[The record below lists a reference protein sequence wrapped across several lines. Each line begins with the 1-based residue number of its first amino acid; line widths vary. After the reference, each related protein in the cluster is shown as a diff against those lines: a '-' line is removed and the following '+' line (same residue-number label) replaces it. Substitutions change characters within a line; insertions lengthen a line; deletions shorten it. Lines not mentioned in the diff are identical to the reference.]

1 MLRSDWEKSGPQLAI
16 DGKHHTSGS
25 GGFYHSNKEAY
36 PWHMRQFNSANYL
49 KGVKIYNRVDNFGSR
64 LKSVE
69 VRAGKTPIDAG
80 YKGRITSND
89 LCGTFVG
96 PGEDAGV
103 YTVTCNSPIL
113 ANVVTLQIVAA
124 GKQHLNLDEVEY
136 ILGMLDKILI
146 YQSLSNL
153 SLAIYAYH
161 TNNFT

>member
-69 VRAGKTPIDAG
+69 VRAGKTPIQAG
-80 YKGRITSND
+80 YKGRITDNH

-96 PGEDAGV
+96 PGKDAGI
-103 YTVTCNSPIL
+103 YTVTCDPPIL

-136 ILGMLDKILI
+136 ILGMSDKILI
-146 YQSLSNL
+146 YQPLSNF
-153 SLAIYAYH
+153 SLAIYAYYTYH
-161 TNNFT
+161 FS